1 MYPPGRE
8 ALLQDPTVAEALQ
21 RVAAEGWEEEAR
33 MHAQSALTALSDRQR
48 DPDHEQAPDQ
58 KHVMVSYQW
67 DVQQVCPM
75 GKFYTA
81 KHTNL
86 LHIYGK
92 FYTAG
97 TNESFIPEVLY
108 RKLLH
113 ATSHM

>member
-67 DVQQVCPM
+67 DVQQVCLDPVDLVLS
-75 GKFYTA
+75 KSVSRFSTTSYTDYI
-81 KHTNL
+81 L
-86 LHIYGK
+86 LYICLYG
-92 FYTAG
+92 
-97 TNESFIPEVLY
+97 
-108 RKLLH
+108 
-113 ATSHM
+113 